1 MIKILLIVTIV
12 YSSQDPITKGFV
24 VSSEEECIKST
35 AELLEADIKDLG
47 KDVIGFSVGCGKT
60 FIKDKNKDI

>member
-12 YSSQDPITKGFV
+12 YGSQDPITKGFV

-35 AELLEADIKDLG
+35 AELLEVDPKDLG

-60 FIKDKNKDI
+60 FVKGSSNGI